1 MFDIGWSELLVIAVV
16 AIIVVGPKDLP
27 GMLRAFGRTMTQ
39 VRRTANDFK
48 RQFNE
53 ALREAEEESGLKDT
67 SDQLKGI
74 GSINPVADVKKELNE
89 LTKEA
94 AVTDPDPAAV
104 KKAEP
109 AKKTEPGKK
118 PANKSK
124 SAPAKPKPAAKSAE
138 SGSDAA

>member
-27 GMLRAFGRTMTQ
+27 GMLRAFGRTMNQ

-53 ALREAEEESGLKDT
+53 ALREAEDESGLKDT
-67 SDQLKGI
+67 SEQLKGI

-89 LTKEA
+89 LTKA
-94 AVTDPDPAAV
+94 ASVTDLDSST
-104 KKAEP
+104 
-109 AKKTEPGKK
+109 AKKTEPAAKPTEK
-118 PANKSK
+118 PASK
-124 SAPAKPKPAAKSAE
+124 PAKKKPAAKSAE

>member
-53 ALREAEEESGLKDT
+53 ALREAVGENRET
-67 SDQLKGI
+67 SSSANDATLIDLAQRL
-74 GSINPVADVKKELNE
+74 SPVGRAQSHE
-89 LTKEA
+89 
-94 AVTDPDPAAV
+94 
-104 KKAEP
+104 
-109 AKKTEPGKK
+109 
-118 PANKSK
+118 
-124 SAPAKPKPAAKSAE
+124 
-138 SGSDAA
+138 DAGQAS

>member
-27 GMLRAFGRTMTQ
+27 GMLRAFGRTMNQ

-89 LTKEA
+89 LTKEVS
-94 AVTDPDPAAV
+94 VTDQDSPTT
-104 KKAEP
+104 KKAERTTKS
-109 AKKTEPGKK
+109 AEQSKK
-118 PANKSK
+118 
-124 SAPAKPKPAAKSAE
+124 APAKPKPAAKSAE